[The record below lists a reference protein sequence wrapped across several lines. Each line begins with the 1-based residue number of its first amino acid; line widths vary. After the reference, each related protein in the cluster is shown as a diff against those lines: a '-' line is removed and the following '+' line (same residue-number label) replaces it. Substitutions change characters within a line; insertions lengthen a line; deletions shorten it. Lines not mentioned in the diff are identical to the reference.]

1 MEERNGFTL
10 IEVVVAIGLLAGG
23 LLAVAHLSLVGSTAA
38 RNARRLSLALG
49 AATTRMEQLHGLA
62 WGYDVSGTERH
73 DVESDLSRCE
83 VAPSGGRGLSPSP
96 ADALL
101 RNTDG
106 YADFLDANGLC
117 LASVAGPPAG
127 AVFERRW
134 SVTAFDA
141 AQPESLLIQVGVFE
155 RQRRSSVD
163 GGRPLVTLAA
173 IRTRRAN

>member
-23 LLAVAHLSLVGSTAA
+23 LLAVAELSLVGGTAA
-38 RNARRLSLALG
+38 RHARRLSLALG
-49 AATTRMEQLHGLA
+49 AATIRMEQLHGLA
-62 WGYDVSGTERH
+62 WGYDVSGIERH

-96 ADALL
+96 PDAFL

-106 YADFLDANGLC
+106 YSDYLDANGVC
-117 LASVAGPPAG
+117 LASVGGAPAG
-127 AVFERRW
+127 AAFERRW
-134 SVTAFDA
+134 SVSPFDA
-141 AQPESLLIQVGVFE
+141 AQPESLLIRVGVFA
-155 RQRRSSVD
+155 RQRSGLAD
-163 GGRPLVTLAA
+163 GGKPLVTLAA